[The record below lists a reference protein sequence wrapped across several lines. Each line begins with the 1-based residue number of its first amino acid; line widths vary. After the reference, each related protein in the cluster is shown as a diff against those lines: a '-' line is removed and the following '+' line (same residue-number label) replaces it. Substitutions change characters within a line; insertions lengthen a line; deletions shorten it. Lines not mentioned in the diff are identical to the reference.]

1 MRLPL
6 WVSYLTLAFMAF
18 VVVLLGLFES
28 TRLALVVGGVWC
40 VFLLGYYLLVL
51 RGKQPGVTVK

>member
-1 MRLPL
+1 
-6 WVSYLTLAFMAF
+6 V
-18 VVVLLGLFES
+18 GLFES
-28 TRLALVVGGVWC
+28 PRVALVVGGVWC